1 MTSYRD
7 KRMNEKN
14 NLIAKRE
21 TNLGQTVERL
31 SKQLQSQAGDENQ
44 LSESA
49 QAIETLNKD
58 VKDVTGFST
67 IDQNTDLDHNQ
78 VIAITKLESLSK
90 LDFMEGDESTDE
102 DPVEKITRI
111 FQRKQVSKNRQGRKE
126 AIQMFQEME
135 QKKDSRGFW
144 EKWFSPKE

>member
-1 MTSYRD
+1 
-7 KRMNEKN
+7 
-14 NLIAKRE
+14 
-21 TNLGQTVERL
+21 
-31 SKQLQSQAGDENQ
+31 